1 MERTMYSCQWIV
13 QKTRQNIA
21 NAVKEC
27 RCVTLKDI
35 EVSLRIKCRGNDDI
49 TYKEKPAFVYF
60 KSLKY

>member
-35 EVSLRIKCRGNDDI
+35 EVSLRIKCRGNDDCLLY
-49 TYKEKPAFVYF
+49 TSRCV
-60 KSLKY
+60 